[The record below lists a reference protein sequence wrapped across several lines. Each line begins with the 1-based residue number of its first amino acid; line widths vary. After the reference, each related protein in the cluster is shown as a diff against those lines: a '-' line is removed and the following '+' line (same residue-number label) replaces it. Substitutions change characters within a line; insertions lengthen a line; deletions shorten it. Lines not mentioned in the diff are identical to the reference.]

1 MIIRETVSVIIPC
14 YKQAG
19 FLTDAIES
27 VLGQTHPHIEVIVID
42 DGSPDDTSGVAS
54 RYPRVRCIRQE
65 NQGLSAA
72 RNTGIRESEG
82 EFLVFLDADDRLTP
96 KALESGVQQLRQCPS
111 AAFVAG
117 KHRNIS
123 IDGSPLP
130 TKQKPHID
138 RDHYVELLRATDI
151 GIGCPATVMYRRT
164 VFDDVHGF
172 DTTVNAASD
181 YDLYLRIA
189 RKFATSCH
197 TDIVAEYR
205 VHDDSMSNNHQL
217 MSNHV
222 AKVLES
228 QLKEVSGN
236 RRHEEACRTG
246 IKVFQHAYRTT
257 IIMDRMQSSARKQD
271 WRGVLW
277 NMLLLVWFDPREL
290 GEALGR
296 KVRLEILRRRRS
308 SRSMPSEETR

>member
-1 MIIRETVSVIIPC
+1 VIIRDTVSVIIPC

-42 DGSPDDTSGVAS
+42 DGSPDDTSDVAS
-54 RYPRVRCIRQE
+54 RYPGVRCIRQE

-96 KALESGVQQLRQCPS
+96 KALESGVQHLRQCPS

-123 IDGSPLP
+123 IDGSPRP
-130 TKQKPHID
+130 TMQKPHID
-138 RDHYVELLRATDI
+138 RDHYVELLRAYI
-151 GIGCPATVMYRRT
+151 GIACPATVMYRRA

-189 RKFATSCH
+189 RKFAISFH

-205 VHDDSMSNNHQL
+205 QHGDSMSNNHQL

-271 WRGVLW
+271 WRGALW

>member
-1 MIIRETVSVIIPC
+1 VIIHDTVSVIIPC

-27 VLGQTHPHIEVIVID
+27 VLGQTHPHIEVIVVD
-42 DGSPDDTSGVAS
+42 DGSPDDTSDVAS

-96 KALESGVQQLRQCPS
+96 KALESGVQHLRQCPS

-123 IDGSPLP
+123 IDGSPRP
-130 TKQKPHID
+130 TVQKPHID
-138 RDHYVELLRATDI
+138 KDHYVELLRANCI
-151 GIGCPATVMYRRT
+151 GIACPATVMYRRA

-189 RKFATSCH
+189 RKFAISFH

-205 VHDDSMSNNHQL
+205 QHGNSMSNNHLL

-222 AKVLES
+222 AKVLQS

-246 IKVFQHAYRTT
+246 IKVFEHLYRTT
-257 IIMDRMQSSARKQD
+257 IVMERMRSSARKRD
-271 WRGVLW
+271 WRGALW

-296 KVRLEILRRRRS
+296 KVRLEIKRRRS
-308 SRSMPSEETR
+308 SRWMPSGEA

>member
-1 MIIRETVSVIIPC
+1 VIIRNTVSVIIPC

-27 VLGQTHPHIEVIVID
+27 VLAQTHPHIEVIVVD
-42 DGSPDDTSGVAS
+42 DGSPDDTSDVAS
-54 RYPRVRCIRQE
+54 RYPGVRCIRQQ

-96 KALESGVQQLRQCPS
+96 KALESGVQHLRQCPS

-130 TKQKPHID
+130 TMQRPHID
-138 RDHYVELLRATDI
+138 RDHYVELLRANY
-151 GIGCPATVMYRRT
+151 IGCPASVMYRRV

-172 DTTVNAASD
+172 DTTVNPASD

-205 VHDDSMSNNHQL
+205 VHGDSMSNNHQL
-217 MSNHV
+217 MSNHI
-222 AKVLES
+222 ARVLQS

-246 IKVFQHAYRTT
+246 IKFYQHHYRVTML
-257 IIMDRMQSSARKQD
+257 IDRMRSSARKED
-271 WRGVLW
+271 WRGALW

-290 GEALGR
+290 EEALRR
-296 KVRLEILRRRRS
+296 KVRLEILKRRRS
-308 SRSMPSEETR
+308 SRWMPRGEAR

>member
-1 MIIRETVSVIIPC
+1 MITRDTVSVIIPC
-14 YKQAG
+14 YKQAS

-27 VLGQTHPHIEVIVID
+27 VLAQTHPHIEVIVVD
-42 DGSPDDTSGVAS
+42 DGSPDDTSDVAS

-72 RNTGIRESEG
+72 RNTGVRESEG

-96 KALESGVQQLRQCPS
+96 KALESGVQHLRQCPS

-117 KHRNIS
+117 KHRTIS
-123 IDGSPLP
+123 IDGSPVP
-130 TKQKPHID
+130 TMERPHIG
-138 RDHYVELLRATDI
+138 RDHYVELLKANH
-151 GIGCPATVMYRRT
+151 IGCPATVMYRRT

-172 DTTVNAASD
+172 DSTVNAASD

-189 RKFATSCH
+189 RKFATSFH

-205 VHDDSMSNNHQL
+205 QHGDSMSNNPQL

-222 AKVLES
+222 ARVLQS

-246 IKVFQHAYRTT
+246 IKFYQHLYRIQM
-257 IIMDRMQSSARKQD
+257 IIDRMRSSARKED
-271 WRGVLW
+271 WRGALW
-277 NMLLLVWFDPREL
+277 NMLLLAWFDPRAL

-296 KVRLEILRRRRS
+296 KVRLEILKRRP
-308 SRSMPSEETR
+308 SRWLPREEAR

>member
-1 MIIRETVSVIIPC
+1 MIIHDTVSVIIPC

-27 VLGQTHPHIEVIVID
+27 VLGQTHPHIEVIVVD
-42 DGSPDDTSGVAS
+42 DGSPDDTSDVAS

-96 KALESGVQQLRQCPS
+96 KALESGVQHLRQCPS

-117 KHRNIS
+117 RHRNIS
-123 IDGSPLP
+123 IDGSPRP
-130 TKQKPHID
+130 TVQKPHID
-138 RDHYVELLRATDI
+138 KDHYVELLRANCI
-151 GIGCPATVMYRRT
+151 GIACPATVMYRRA

-189 RKFATSCH
+189 RKFEISFH

-205 VHDDSMSNNHQL
+205 EHGDSMSNNFQL
-217 MSNHV
+217 MSNHT
-222 AKVLES
+222 ARVLQS

-246 IKVFQHAYRTT
+246 IKFYQHHYRITM
-257 IIMDRMQSSARKQD
+257 IIDRMRSSARKKD
-271 WRGVLW
+271 WRGALW

-296 KVRLEILRRRRS
+296 KVRLEIKRRRS
-308 SRSMPSEETR
+308 SRWMPSGEA

>member
-1 MIIRETVSVIIPC
+1 MIIRDTVSVIIPC

-27 VLGQTHPHIEVIVID
+27 VLGQTHPHIEVIVVD
-42 DGSPDDTSGVAS
+42 DGSPDDTSGVVS

-96 KALESGVQQLRQCPS
+96 MALESGVQHLRQCPS

-130 TKQKPHID
+130 TMQRPHMD
-138 RDHYVELLRATDI
+138 RDPYVELLRTNF
-151 GIGCPATVMYRRT
+151 IGCPANVMYRRA
-164 VFDDVHGF
+164 VFDDVHEF

-189 RKFATSCH
+189 RKFTTSFH

-205 VHDDSMSNNHQL
+205 EHGESMSNNHQL

-222 AKVLES
+222 ITVLRS
-228 QLKEVSGN
+228 QWKEVSGN
-236 RRHEEACRTG
+236 RRQEEACRTG
-246 IKVFQHAYRTT
+246 ITSYQHLYRVTT
-257 IIMDRMQSSARKQD
+257 LIDRMRSSARKKD
-271 WRGVLW
+271 WRGALW
-277 NMLLLVWFDPREL
+277 NMLLLVWFDPRAL
-290 GEALGR
+290 GETLRR
-296 KVRLEILRRRRS
+296 KVRLEILKRRRS
-308 SRSMPSEETR
+308 SRWMPGEEAR

>member
-1 MIIRETVSVIIPC
+1 MIIRDTVSVIIPC
-14 YKQAG
+14 YKHAC
-19 FLTDAIES
+19 FLADAIES
-27 VLGQTHPHIEVIVID
+27 VLAQSYPHLEVIVVD
-42 DGSPDDTSGVAS
+42 DGSPDDTSDVAS
-54 RYPRVRCIRQE
+54 RYPGVRCIRQE

-72 RNTGIRESEG
+72 RNTGIRESKG

-96 KALESGVQQLRQCPS
+96 KALESGVQHLRQCPS

-117 KHRNIS
+117 KHRTIS
-123 IDGSPLP
+123 IDGSPVP
-130 TKQKPHID
+130 TMQRPQID
-138 RDHYVELLRATDI
+138 KDHYVELLRANF
-151 GIGCPATVMYRRT
+151 IGCPANVMYRRA

-189 RKFATSCH
+189 RKFATSFH

-205 VHDDSMSNNHQL
+205 QHGHSMSNNHQL
-217 MSNHV
+217 MSDHV
-222 AKVLES
+222 AKVLQS

-236 RRHEEACRTG
+236 RKHEEACRIG
-246 IKVFQHAYRTT
+246 IKFFEHVYRTT
-257 IIMDRMQSSARKQD
+257 IALDRMRSSARKRD
-271 WRGVLW
+271 WRGALW

-296 KVRLEILRRRRS
+296 KVRLEIKRRRS
-308 SRSMPSEETR
+308 SRWMPSGEA

>member
-1 MIIRETVSVIIPC
+1 MQDTVSVIIPC

-27 VLGQTHPHIEVIVID
+27 VLGQTHPHIEVIVVD
-42 DGSPDDTSGVAS
+42 DGSPDDTSDVAS

-96 KALESGVQQLRQCPS
+96 KALESGVQHLRQCPS

-117 KHRNIS
+117 KHRTIS
-123 IDGSPLP
+123 IDGSPVP
-130 TKQKPHID
+130 TMQRPQID
-138 RDHYVELLRATDI
+138 KDHYVELLRANF
-151 GIGCPATVMYRRT
+151 IGCPANVMYRRA

-197 TDIVAEYR
+197 TEIVAEYR
-205 VHDDSMSNNHQL
+205 IHGDSMSTNHQL

-222 AKVLES
+222 AKVLQS

-246 IKVFQHAYRTT
+246 IKSFQHLYRTM
-257 IIMDRMQSSARKQD
+257 IVIDRMRSSARKQD
-271 WRGVLW
+271 WRGALW
-277 NMLLLVWFDPREL
+277 NMLLLVWFDPRAL
-290 GEALGR
+290 GETMGR
-296 KVRLEILRRRRS
+296 KVRLEILRRWRS
-308 SRSMPSEETR
+308 SRWMPSGEAR

>member
-1 MIIRETVSVIIPC
+1 MIIRDTVSVIIPC
-14 YKQAG
+14 FKQAG

-27 VLGQTHPHIEVIVID
+27 VLAQTHPHLEVIVVD
-42 DGSPDDTSGVAS
+42 DGSPDDTSDVAS
-54 RYPRVRCIRQE
+54 RYPGVRCIRQE

-72 RNTGIRESEG
+72 RNTGIRESKG

-96 KALESGVQQLRQCPS
+96 KALESGLQHLRQCPC
-111 AAFVAG
+111 AAFVG
-117 KHRNIS
+117 GIHRTIS
-123 IDGSPLP
+123 IDGSPLS
-130 TKQKPHID
+130 TMQRPHID
-138 RDHYVELLRATDI
+138 RDHYLELLRAANCV
-151 GIGCPATVMYRRT
+151 GCPATVMYRRA

-189 RKFATSCH
+189 RKFATSFH

-205 VHDDSMSNNHQL
+205 QHGDSMSNNPQL

-222 AKVLES
+222 ARVLQS

-246 IKVFQHAYRTT
+246 IKFYQHDYRVTML
-257 IIMDRMQSSARKQD
+257 IDRMRSSARKED
-271 WRGVLW
+271 WRGALW
-277 NMLLLVWFDPREL
+277 NMLLLIWFDPRAL
-290 GEALGR
+290 GETLRR
-296 KVRLEILRRRRS
+296 KVRLEILKRRRS
-308 SRSMPSEETR
+308 SRWMPTGEAR

>member
-1 MIIRETVSVIIPC
+1 MIIRDTVSVIIPC

-27 VLGQTHPHIEVIVID
+27 VLGQTHPQFEVIVVD
-42 DGSPDDTSGVAS
+42 DGSPDDTSDVAS

-96 KALESGVQQLRQCPS
+96 KALESGVQHLRQCPS

-117 KHRNIS
+117 RHRNIS
-123 IDGSPLP
+123 VDGSPRP
-130 TKQKPHID
+130 TIQKPHID
-138 RDHYVELLRATDI
+138 RDHYVELLRATCI
-151 GIGCPATVMYRRT
+151 GIACPATVMYRRA
-164 VFDDVHGF
+164 VFHDVHGF

-189 RKFATSCH
+189 RKFSISFH

-205 VHDDSMSNNHQL
+205 QHGDSMSTNHLL

-222 AKVLES
+222 AKVLQS

-246 IKVFQHAYRTT
+246 IKVFEHVYRTT

-271 WRGVLW
+271 WRGALW

-290 GEALGR
+290 GEALRR
-296 KVRLEILRRRRS
+296 KVRLEIKRRRS
-308 SRSMPSEETR
+308 SRWMPRGEAR

>member
-1 MIIRETVSVIIPC
+1 VIISDSVSVIIPC
-14 YKQAG
+14 YKHAC
-19 FLTDAIES
+19 FLADAIES
-27 VLGQTHPHIEVIVID
+27 VLAQSYPHLEVIVVD
-42 DGSPDDTSGVAS
+42 DGSPDDTSDVAS

-117 KHRNIS
+117 KHRHIS
-123 IDGSPLP
+123 IDGSPRP
-130 TKQKPHID
+130 TMQKPHID
-138 RDHYVELLRATDI
+138 RDHYVELLRATYI
-151 GIGCPATVMYRRT
+151 GIACPATVMYRRA

-189 RKFATSCH
+189 RKFAISFH

-205 VHDDSMSNNHQL
+205 QHGDSMSTNHLL

-222 AKVLES
+222 AKVLQS

-246 IKVFQHAYRTT
+246 IKVFEHVYRTT
-257 IIMDRMQSSARKQD
+257 ILMDRMQSSARKQD
-271 WRGVLW
+271 WRGALW

-296 KVRLEILRRRRS
+296 KVRLEIKRRRS
-308 SRSMPSEETR
+308 SRWMPSGEA